1 MKSPRISAKNQDIYK
16 TLALKITGY
25 SLRTNI
31 SWLTLGS
38 ITILTRQHLT
48 TCGLLSLSSQLSFRR
63 EENTL
68 IFLTSSCITQT
79 SSMKISN
86 KLFYSPSPILFF
98 FFFFFVNIKG
108 PLSSAGPSPHGKN
121 HLHAL
126 SQGPEYSLQKR
137 EQHPAAFLGIWLGS
151 LIVLYLVKNLLVFWL
166 QLKFE
171 RNDLAALL
179 VTVARN
185 LLMCL
190 LFIGSATP

>member
-98 FFFFFVNIKG
+98 FFFF
-108 PLSSAGPSPHGKN
+108 LSTSKVHS
-121 HLHAL
+121 
-126 SQGPEYSLQKR
+126 
-137 EQHPAAFLGIWLGS
+137 
-151 LIVLYLVKNLLVFWL
+151 
-166 QLKFE
+166 
-171 RNDLAALL
+171 ALL
-179 VTVARN
+179 VPVPMVKIIFTLSHKAQN
-185 LLMCL
+185 I
-190 LFIGSATP
+190 LFRKGSSIQQLFWGFG